1 MPDEDDI
8 GPEESSRDGAQYRDS
23 YPDSARFQLGSDPS
37 ALDLFDRRRSGL
49 LKEQLDKV
57 PEGVTISFGQEGER
71 KFNFGFPGVTPVFFM
86 AEKDFSREGIGNSY
100 TLGLGEKEGAYG
112 TLYNVKWKYESGSWS
127 VFCPHSA
134 ETAVLAGIN
143 LKGGA
148 LELGGVAGGVVAGKH
163 VVGEVTFEGPRV
175 PMVLFGMTVGRLLT
189 WESDLRKFVQD
200 PLGK

>member
-23 YPDSARFQLGSDPS
+23 YPDSARFRLGSDPS

-112 TLYNVKWKYESGSWS
+112 TLSTLNGNMKVVLGL
-127 VFCPHSA
+127 FFAPTPQ
-134 ETAVLAGIN
+134 TAVLAGIN